1 MSGADRGGGG
11 VSAVVSLAQPRL
23 RPMQETDLA
32 AVLEVERSAYA
43 FPWTRAIFRDCLR
56 VGYSCFVYEGGHG
69 LLGHGIMSVA
79 AGECHLL
86 NICIHPEYQ
95 RRGLGRALI
104 EFLLKL
110 ARQRKARVALLE
122 VRVSNRA
129 AYTLY
134 MKMGFDEIGIR
145 KAYYPARYGRED
157 AIILA
162 RDLTLDEVAKT
173 GAPP

>member
-1 MSGADRGGGG
+1 MNA
-11 VSAVVSLAQPRL
+11 AVVSLAEPRL
-23 RPMQETDLA
+23 RPMQEDDLA
-32 AVLEVERSAYA
+32 AVLEIERSAYA

-56 VGYSCFVYEGGHG
+56 VGYFCFVYEGPQG

-86 NICIHPEYQ
+86 NICIHPEFQ

-110 ARQRKARVALLE
+110 ARQKKARVALLE
-122 VRVSNRA
+122 VRISNRA
-129 AYTLY
+129 AYHLY
-134 MKMGFDEIGIR
+134 SHMGFDEIGLR

-162 RDLTLDEVAKT
+162 RDLSIDNLDNN
-173 GAPP
+173 GSP